1 MLLPSFFSNN
11 YIDNFFNDDFYDV
24 FKPSRINNGIKLMNA
39 DVKEYEDH
47 YDMKLDLPGF
57 NKEDIKVNLKD
68 GNLIIEAK
76 HNELKE
82 EKDDKDGK
90 YIRRERYVGKVKR
103 SFYLGENVKEEDI
116 YARFNNGILEL
127 NIPKVKPS
135 HKSIDI
141 N

>member
-24 FKPSRINNGIKLMNA
+24 FKPSKVNNGIKLMNA

-68 GNLIIEAK
+68 GNLIIEAQ
-76 HNELKE
+76 HNESKE

-103 SFYLGENVKEEDI
+103 SFYLGKNVKEEDI

-127 NIPKVKPS
+127 NIPKAQAS

>member
-11 YIDNFFNDDFYDV
+11 YIDNFFNDDFYDLIQLSGV
-24 FKPSRINNGIKLMNA
+24 NNGSKLMNA

-76 HNELKE
+76 HDESKE

-90 YIRRERYVGKVKR
+90 YIRRERYVGSVKR
-103 SFYLGENVKEEDI
+103 SFYLGKNVKEEDI

-127 NIPKVKPS
+127 NIPKAQES